1 MQIKGYWY
9 PANSAAR
16 YPATLNIQADQF
28 SLVISDQDN
37 LVGKVNTL
45 SVSDRIGNITR
56 KIGLYDQSI
65 FETQANDQ
73 IDQLLSEL
81 NHQDKKLQFLHH
93 LETHWHWIATALLL
107 TVVISFFTI
116 YWGLP
121 WASEKLAYSMPKVVS
136 EKVSEG
142 TLDIL
147 DKVLLE
153 PSELDKQQQASIRQH
168 FEETLLS
175 MHSKENANLSL
186 TQSANYQLKFRK
198 LDDIPNA
205 LALPSGTIIITD
217 ALINMTDN
225 QAEIDSVLLHEIGH
239 IESRH
244 GLQQIIHSSIVT
256 IGLAMM
262 IGDATAVEEMLIAL
276 PTLLLQSHYS
286 RKHETEA
293 DDYAFEQ
300 MVKLN
305 IDPIHFAHLFEKMLA
320 WEKYDT
326 ATPSRPNEQ
335 DKANLLSTHPS
346 SPERIQRAREYSKQY
361 F

>member
-28 SLVISDQDN
+28 NLVISDQDN
-37 LVGKVNTL
+37 LVGKVDTL
-45 SVSDRIGNITR
+45 SVSDRVGNITR

-73 IDQLLSEL
+73 IDQLLSNL
-81 NHQDKKLQFLHH
+81 NHKDKKLHFLHH
-93 LETHWHWIATALLL
+93 LETHWRWIATALLL
-107 TVVISFFTI
+107 TVVISFSTI

-121 WASEKLAYSMPKVVS
+121 WASEKLAYSIPKVVS
-136 EKVSEG
+136 DKVSEG

-147 DKVLLE
+147 DKILLE

-168 FEETLLS
+168 FEKTLLS
-175 MHSKENANLSL
+175 IQTKDHLDIS
-186 TQSANYQLKFRK
+186 QSANYQLKFRQ

-217 ALINMTDN
+217 ALINMADN

-262 IGDATAVEEMLIAL
+262 IGDATAVEEMLIAA

-320 WEKYDT
+320 WEEQDT
-326 ATPSRPNEQ
+326 ATPSRPDKQ
-335 DKANLLSTHPS
+335 DNKANLLSTHPS
-346 SPERIQRAREYSKQY
+346 SPKRIQRAREYSKQY

>member
-45 SVSDRIGNITR
+45 SVSDRVGNITR

-73 IDQLLSEL
+73 IDQLLLNL
-81 NHQDKKLQFLHH
+81 NHKDKKLHFLHH

-107 TVVISFFTI
+107 TVVASFSTV

-153 PSELDKQQQASIRQH
+153 PSKLDKQQQASIRQH

-175 MHSKENANLSL
+175 IQAKDNLDIS
-186 TQSANYQLKFRK
+186 QSANYQLKFRQ

-217 ALINMTDN
+217 ALINMADN

-262 IGDATAVEEMLIAL
+262 IGDTTAVEEMLIAL

-293 DDYAFEQ
+293 DNYAFEKMIQ
-300 MVKLN
+300 LN

-320 WEKYDT
+320 WEEQDT
-326 ATPSRPNEQ
+326 ATPSRPDEDEQ